1 MSCWR
6 PIRSAHWKR
15 NGMANKRQKKKR
27 WKDAGNDQKC
37 VLCNKLLWPSLD
49 NYVQGRHGAVCYSCL
64 YAGYLMEQKE
74 REMQAQNRLAV
85 SGQKPVT
92 PQMIMEELEHTIA
105 GQEEAKRVISLAMW
119 KQSLKANGEKH
130 VPASHVLLYGPTGCG
145 KTFLAT
151 QAAKVIGL
159 PSIVFDATTLSEAG
173 YRGCDAADILKDYHT
188 AAKGHAKRKF
198 GVVILDEI
206 DKLAGVGGTDRQAYF
221 KGTQHTL
228 LKMLEGTSY
237 EDINSADLLFILC
250 GAFPDIGKKEQVF
263 CNPVGFNREPNQ
275 VTAVEIGPEDF
286 VKFGMERELMGR
298 VPGLAAV
305 QPLTADDLIHIMTEK
320 KDSAFYVYQE
330 FFRERGVK
338 LSMDAESAQA
348 IAERALALGTGARA
362 LKAELDKIMEPLM
375 FQLAAGELKEE
386 ETIRVAVQ

>member
-1 MSCWR
+1 MTSCWR
-6 PIRSAHWKR
+6 PIRLAHWKR
-15 NGMANKRQKKKR
+15 NGMANKRLKKKR
-27 WKDAGNDQKC
+27 WKEAGNDQKC
-37 VLCNKLLWPSLD
+37 VLCNRLLWPSLD

-64 YAGYLMEQKE
+64 RAGYIMEQKE
-74 REMQAQNRLAV
+74 REELTREIRSL
-85 SGQKPVT
+85 SGSIT
-92 PQMIMEELEHTIA
+92 PQEIMEQLEQTIA
-105 GQEEAKRVISLAMW
+105 GQEEAKRVIALAMW
-119 KQSLKANGEKH
+119 KQSLKASGEKY

-159 PSIVFDATTLSEAG
+159 PTIVFDATTLSEAG
-173 YRGCDAADILKDYHT
+173 YRGCDAVDILKDYYT

-228 LKMLEGTSY
+228 LKMLEGTTY
-237 EDINSADLLFILC
+237 EDINSADLLFVLC

-263 CNPVGFNREPNQ
+263 CNPVGFNRELNQ

-305 QPLTADDLIHIMTEK
+305 QPLNADDLIRIMTEK

-330 FFRERGVK
+330 FFREHGVT
-338 LSMDAESAQA
+338 LSMDAESAQT

-386 ETIRVAVQ
+386 ETIHVAVR

>member
-1 MSCWR
+1 
-6 PIRSAHWKR
+6 
-15 NGMANKRQKKKR
+15 MANKRLKKKR
-27 WKDAGNDQKC
+27 WKEAGNDQKC
-37 VLCNKLLWPSLD
+37 VLCNRLLWPSLD

-64 YAGYLMEQKE
+64 YAGYIMEQKE
-74 REMQAQNRLAV
+74 REKLTREIRSL
-85 SGQKPVT
+85 SGSIT
-92 PQMIMEELEHTIA
+92 PQEIMAELEQTIA
-105 GQEEAKRVISLAMW
+105 GQDEAKRVIALAMW
-119 KQSLKANGEKH
+119 KQHLKANGEKH

-159 PSIVFDATTLSEAG
+159 PTIVFDATTLSEAG
-173 YRGCDAADILKDYHT
+173 YRGCDAVDILKDYHT

-228 LKMLEGTSY
+228 LKMLEGTTY
-237 EDINSADLLFILC
+237 EDINSADLLFVLC

-275 VTAVEIGPEDF
+275 VAEAEIGPEDF

-320 KDSAFYVYQE
+320 KDSAFYVYKE
-330 FFRERGVK
+330 FFNHHGVK
-338 LSMDAESAQA
+338 HPMNEESARA

-362 LKAELDKIMEPLM
+362 LKAELDRIMEPLM
-375 FQLAAGELKEE
+375 FQLAAGELNEE
-386 ETIRVAVQ
+386 ETIHVAVR